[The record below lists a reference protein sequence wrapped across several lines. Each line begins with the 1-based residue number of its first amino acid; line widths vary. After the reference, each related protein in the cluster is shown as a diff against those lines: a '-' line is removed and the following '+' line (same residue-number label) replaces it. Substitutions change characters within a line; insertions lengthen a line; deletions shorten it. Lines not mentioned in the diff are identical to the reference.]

1 MSDKWIEYKSISID
15 DSIKTQQIDIIAQKL
30 ADSGY
35 EVEENYSRNH
45 RRNITAA
52 HGAIIAIIVGENLEG
67 LNGAAHYKS
76 HQLRVRKDIATK
88 HPEIFKNL
96 EEVVKPQPK
105 MNFVHLCER
114 IKNFESV
121 RKEEISR

>member
-96 EEVVKPQPK
+96 EEVVKPNLTTNP
-105 MNFVHLCER
+105 FSTLER
-114 IKNFESV
+114 IQNYKSL
-121 RKEEISR
+121 KKDPISR